1 MYQFLMFL
9 HVIGVFGFLMAH
21 GISTGVAFALRSERQ
36 LERVRAL
43 LLLSAKSYPVM
54 YSSLALLVIVGVVLG
69 FMGSWWGRVWIWLS
83 LILLVA
89 IIAFMSRF
97 GSRFYGEAR
106 KAVGLPM
113 YYNRNDSQTP
123 LEPLSA
129 EAIDAAL
136 SKGNPLLLT
145 VIGFGGIVAIA
156 WLMMFKPF

>member
-1 MYQFLMFL
+1 MYPWLVFL
-9 HVIGVFGFLMAH
+9 HVVGVFGFMMAH
-21 GISTGVAFALRSERQ
+21 GVSASISFALRGERN

-43 LLLSAKSYPVM
+43 LLLSAKSYPIM
-54 YSSLALLVIVGVVLG
+54 YGSLALLVLVGVVLG
-69 FMGSWWGRVWIWLS
+69 FMGSWWGRAWIWLS

-89 IIAFMSRF
+89 TIVIMARF

-106 KAVGLPM
+106 KAGGLPM

-129 EAIDAAL
+129 EAIYTAL
-136 SKGNPLLLT
+136 AKGKPLLLT
-145 VIGFGGIVAIA
+145 AIGFGGIIIIA